1 MPKFQFRCPN
11 TGLDVQGFTAKEIV
25 ADDDFETVECLAC
38 QQLHTVHLK
47 TGRVIRGVE

>member
-25 ADDDFETVECLAC
+25 AGDAFETVECLAC
-38 QQLHTVHLK
+38 KQIHIVNLK
-47 TGRVIRGVE
+47 TGRVVRGVE